1 MNPHMERAGAQDA
14 PPLSML
20 TGMDTGGDA
29 PFSHAIHP
37 YFPADQGI
45 VEEWSGLATRLS
57 ALPYLHYGWAQAWW
71 RAFGLG
77 EPELRTLR
85 REGRLVGVLPIARR
99 NKVLES
105 PANYHTPGFGL
116 LAEDRESAVALAEAL
131 FADEPTHVSLT
142 SLHPEGDSL
151 DACRTAAE
159 DAGYRVVTRPFL
171 KSLYL
176 DVKGTWEDYEQDLS
190 SNLLR
195 DLRKSGRA
203 LEREGRVS
211 VDVIR
216 GGEQLDDRLREAFI
230 VEASGWKGA
239 AGTAIQSDPR
249 TQRFYLALGR
259 WAAESGSLRLFMLRV
274 DRRPLAM
281 CFALQSHGICHLLKA
296 GYDPA
301 YGRYSPG
308 KLLMHAMIQDCF
320 RSGLSRIEFNGDAES
335 YKLSWAD
342 SVHEYQRLEAFAPTV
357 AGQLAWAGFT
367 YSRPVASRLRERLGL
382 PPQDHR
388 M

>member
-1 MNPHMERAGAQDA
+1 MNHMERSLAQDA
-14 PPLSML
+14 PLLNAFAGS
-20 TGMDTGGDA
+20 DA
-29 PFSHAIHP
+29 PLVHSVHP
-37 YFPADQGI
+37 YFPAEPTLT
-45 VEEWSGLATRLS
+45 EEWAELSSRLQ
-57 ALPYLHYGWAQAWW
+57 ALPYLHHGWAEAWW
-71 RAFGLG
+71 RAFGMG
-77 EPELRTLR
+77 APELRVVR
-85 REGRLVGVLPIARR
+85 RAGRLAGVLPIARR
-99 NKVLES
+99 QKILES

-116 LAEDRESAVALAEAL
+116 LAQDRESATALAESL
-131 FADEPTHVSLT
+131 FLDQPTHVSLT
-142 SLHPEGDSL
+142 SLHPEDDSL
-151 DACRTAAE
+151 DVCRLAAE
-159 DAGYRVVTRPFL
+159 DAGYRVVIRPFL

-176 DVKGTWEDYEQDLS
+176 DVQGTWEDYERGLS

-195 DLRKSGRA
+195 DMRKSGRA
-203 LEREGRVS
+203 LEREGKVS

-216 GGEQLDDRLREAFI
+216 GGERLDECLREAFI

-249 TQRFYLALGR
+249 TQRFYTAIGR
-259 WAAESGSLRLFMLRV
+259 WGAESSSLRLFMLRV

-281 CFALQSHGICHLLKA
+281 CFALQTHGICHLLKA

-308 KLLMHAMIQDCF
+308 KLLMHAMIKECF
-320 RSGLSRIEFNGDAES
+320 RSGLSRIEFNGDAEP
-335 YKLSWAD
+335 YKLSWTETA
-342 SVHEYQRLEAFAPTV
+342 HEYQRLEAFAPTV

-382 PPQDHR
+382 PSQDHR

>member
-1 MNPHMERAGAQDA
+1 MA
-14 PPLSML
+14 S
-20 TGMDTGGDA
+20 
-29 PFSHAIHP
+29 
-37 YFPADQGI
+37 
-45 VEEWSGLATRLS
+45 RLE
-57 ALPYLHYGWAQAWW
+57 ALPYLHHGWAQAWW

-77 EPELRTLR
+77 EPELRVVR
-85 REGRLVGVLPIARR
+85 RAGRLAGVLPITRR
-99 NKVLES
+99 GKILES

-116 LAEDRESAVALAEAL
+116 LAEDRASALLLAESL
-131 FADEPTHVSLT
+131 FADQPTHISLT
-142 SLHPEGDSL
+142 SLHPEGDSME
-151 DACRTAAE
+151 ACRSAAE
-159 DAGYRVVTRPFL
+159 DAGYRVVIRPFL

-176 DVKGTWEDYEQDLS
+176 DVQGTWEDYEQGLS
-190 SNLLR
+190 NNLLR

-211 VDVIR
+211 VDVER
-216 GGEQLDDRLREAFI
+216 GGERLDDSLREAFI

-249 TQRFYLALGR
+249 TQRFYTAIGR
-259 WAAESGSLRLFMLRV
+259 WAGDAGSLRLFMLRV

-281 CFALQSHGICHLLKA
+281 CFALQSHGVCHLLKA

-308 KLLMHAMIQDCF
+308 KLLMHAMIKECF
-320 RSGLSRIEFNGDAES
+320 RSGLSRIEFNGDAEP
-335 YKLSWAD
+335 YKLSWTET
-342 SVHEYQRLEAFAPTV
+342 SHEYQRLEAFAPTV

-367 YSRPVASRLRERLGL
+367 YSRPVATRLRERLGL